1 MRIAVCSIV
10 LALSTSARAATES
23 GSLTGTVV
31 DASTQ
36 SPVSEAVV
44 TARSS
49 ALVGEQSAVTDSN
62 GLFEMTLLPA
72 GTYDLTVKHDGFQT
86 FSPGGLVLKGRRV
99 TIRLAILA
107 AVAPPSPAAA
117 AAENAIEFND
127 AVMTPPS
134 MISGPSPEYTQD
146 AIERGIEGTIT
157 VRCIVD
163 AQGRVHAC
171 KVQKGLPY
179 MDRPVVQALEARK
192 YHPALAQGKPVD
204 VFYTFT
210 VKLKLPAQ

>member
-1 MRIAVCSIV
+1 MRIAACAIV
-10 LALSTSARAATES
+10 LALSTGARAATEA
-23 GSLTGTVV
+23 GSLAGTVV

-44 TARSS
+44 TARSP
-49 ALVGEQSAVTDSN
+49 ALLGEQSAVTDSN
-62 GLFEMTLLPA
+62 GFFEMTLLPA

-107 AVAPPSPAAA
+107 AVAPPSAAA
-117 AAENAIEFND
+117 AAENAVEFND
-127 AVMTPPS
+127 AIMTAPS
-134 MISGPSPEYTQD
+134 MISGPIPEYTQD
-146 AIERGIEGTIT
+146 AIERGIQGTIT
-157 VRCIVD
+157 VRCIVN
-163 AQGRVHAC
+163 AQGLVHAC

-192 YHPALAQGKPVD
+192 YRPALAQGKPVD

-210 VKLKLPAQ
+210 VKLKLPQQ